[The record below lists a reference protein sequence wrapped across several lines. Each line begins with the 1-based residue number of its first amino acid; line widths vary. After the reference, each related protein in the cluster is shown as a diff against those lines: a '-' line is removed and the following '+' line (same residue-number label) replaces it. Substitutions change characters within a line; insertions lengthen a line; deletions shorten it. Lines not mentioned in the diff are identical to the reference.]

1 MNEIIKAEQ
10 EFEKGFNCCQ
20 SVLSVYC
27 EQLDLNRNTA
37 LLLSSAFGGGINKM
51 GEICGAVSGAIML
64 IGLKYGRIKADDQVA
79 IEKTEKQTNNFLD
92 EFKKRN
98 KFLKCKELL
107 GYNFGIES
115 ENEFIKTNDLTRQLC
130 PKFVKDAVE
139 IFEEIV
145 ENHG

>member
-1 MNEIIKAEQ
+1 MSKNNKAEQ
-10 EFEKGFNCCQ
+10 EYEKGFNCSQ

-27 EQLDLNRNTA
+27 EQFGLDKNTA
-37 LLLSSAFGGGINKM
+37 FRLSSPFGGGINKM

-64 IGLKYGRIKADDQVA
+64 IGLKYGRITADDHDSN
-79 IEKTEKQTNNFLD
+79 ERTEKKINNFLD

-107 GYNFGIES
+107 GYDFSIES
-115 ENEFIKTNDLTRQLC
+115 EKEFIKNNDLTKKLC

-139 IFEEIV
+139 ICEEIIWPI
-145 ENHG
+145 

>member
-1 MNEIIKAEQ
+1 MNKIIKAEQ
-10 EFEKGFNCCQ
+10 EFEKGFNCSQ

-27 EQLDLNRNTA
+27 EQLGLDRNTA
-37 LLLSSAFGGGINKM
+37 FLLSSAFGGGINKM

-64 IGLKYGRIKADDQVA
+64 IGLKYGRVMADDQDA
-79 IEKTEKQTNNFLD
+79 IERTEKQTNNFFD

-107 GYNFGIES
+107 GYDFGIES
-115 ENEFIKTNDLTRQLC
+115 ENEFIKNNDLTRQLC

-139 IFEEIV
+139 IFEKNI
-145 ENHG
+145 ENK

>member
-1 MNEIIKAEQ
+1 MNKITKAEQ
-10 EFEKGFNCCQ
+10 EFEKGFNCSQ

-27 EQLDLNRNTA
+27 EQFGLDKKTA
-37 LLLSSAFGGGINKM
+37 LRLSAAFGGGINKT

-64 IGLKYGRIKADDQVA
+64 IGLKYGRIMADDQDA
-79 IEKTEKQTNNFLD
+79 IEITEKQTNNFLD

-107 GYNFGIES
+107 GYDFCIES
-115 ENEFIKTNDLTRQLC
+115 EKEFIKNNDLTKKLC

-139 IFEEIV
+139 IFEKIIKA
-145 ENHG
+145 

>member
-1 MNEIIKAEQ
+1 MNKIIKAEQ
-10 EFEKGFNCCQ
+10 EFEKGFNCSQ

-27 EQLDLNRNTA
+27 EQLGLDRNTA
-37 LLLSSAFGGGINKM
+37 FLLSSAFGGGINKM

-64 IGLKYGRIKADDQVA
+64 IGLKYGRVMADDQDA
-79 IEKTEKQTNNFLD
+79 IERTEKQTNNFFD

-107 GYNFGIES
+107 GYDFGIES
-115 ENEFIKTNDLTRQLC
+115 ENEFIKNNDLTRQLC

-139 IFEEIV
+139 IFEKNIEDQ
-145 ENHG
+145 

>member
-1 MNEIIKAEQ
+1 MNKINKAEQ
-10 EFEKGFNCCQ
+10 EFVKGFNCSQ

-27 EQLDLNRNTA
+27 EQFGLDRNTA
-37 LLLSSAFGGGINKM
+37 FLLSSAFGGGINKM

-64 IGLKYGRIKADDQVA
+64 IGLKYGRIDADDQDA
-79 IEKTEKQTNNFLD
+79 IDRTEKLTSHFLD

-107 GYNFGIES
+107 GYDFAIES
-115 ENEFIKTNDLTRQLC
+115 ENEFIKANGLTKQLC

-139 IFEEIV
+139 IFEEIIKDQ
-145 ENHG
+145 